1 MVNERRIPSLD
12 GLRAYSIAAVLLAH
26 FGDKHWEYGY
36 AGYGVTT
43 FFVVSGYLITTLLI
57 REREARGGVS
67 LREFYIRRAFRIL
80 PVSYLYLAILTVVY
94 WRVVPV
100 TDFALYW
107 AYLGNYARHG
117 TWNFVHLWSLSV
129 EEQFYFLWPIIFVVG
144 KSKKFAWSAV
154 LIAPVARFFFTHF
167 GYGNLAE
174 GSFPAR
180 FDSIAVGCL
189 LALYE
194 PGLARY
200 KNFFQKKWLAAIWL
214 LVLLIPVIQLRS
226 HGIFWHAALPVFNFA
241 VALAMWNSIATKPWA
256 LNNPVIAWVGT
267 ISYSLYIWHMPFT
280 KPAIRIPW
288 EIGVAGTF
296 LVATLSFYCVERPFL
311 NLRKTIL
318 PTKSPK
324 VSAAAGAGADISLPP
339 SEEHRPGLPE
349 GGTG

>member
-1 MVNERRIPSLD
+1 MVDERRIPSLD
-12 GLRAYSIAAVLLAH
+12 GLRAFSIAAVLLAH

-57 REREARGGVS
+57 REREARGAVS
-67 LREFYIRRAFRIL
+67 LREFYIRRAYRIL

-94 WRVVPV
+94 WHVVPIR
-100 TDFALYW
+100 DFALYW

-144 KSKKFAWSAV
+144 KSKKFAWSAIA
-154 LIAPVARFFFTHF
+154 IAPLARFVFAQL
-167 GYGNLAE
+167 GYQRLAE

-194 PGLARY
+194 PNLAPY
-200 KNFFQKKWLAAIWL
+200 ANFLRKKWLGAIWVF
-214 LVLLIPVIQLRS
+214 VLLIPVIQLQS
-226 HGIFWHAALPVFNFA
+226 HGILWHAALPVFNFA
-241 VALAMWNSIATKPWA
+241 VALAMLNSIATKPWT

-288 EIGVAGTF
+288 EIGVAETF

-311 NLRKTIL
+311 NLRKIL
-318 PTKSPK
+318 LRTKSPH
-324 VSAAAGAGADISLPP
+324 VPETAGTVGDISTPV
-339 SEEHRPGLPE
+339 
-349 GGTG
+349 